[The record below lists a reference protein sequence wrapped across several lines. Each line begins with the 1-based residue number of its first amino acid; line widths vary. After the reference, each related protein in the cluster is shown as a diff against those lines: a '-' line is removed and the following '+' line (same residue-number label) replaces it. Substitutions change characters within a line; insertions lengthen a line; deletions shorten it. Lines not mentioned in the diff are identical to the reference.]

1 MVVLQGTQ
9 RINAAGHLEIGGCD
23 AVALAREFGTPLYI
37 LDEATVRERCRAFRQ
52 TFQRCYPNSSI
63 AYAGKALLNVAVVRI
78 MGEEGMH
85 LDVASGGELFTAL
98 QAGFPP
104 QRITLHGNYKSDD
117 ELRLALENDIARI
130 VVDSLEEV
138 RQLARL
144 AAGRP
149 QPVDILLRLAPGVD
163 PHTHGKISTGQDDTK
178 FGMNVG
184 DGSAATGVAAILAQ
198 PQLQLR
204 GLHAH
209 VGSQLLDTE
218 SHEAAADAVCRFVG
232 TMRDD
237 HGLIAEEIVLGGGL
251 GIRYLPDQQP
261 PSIEAFAQTVTA
273 TFQRA
278 LDRYQLGRPR
288 LGMEPGRSI
297 VGEAGVTLYTVGPIK
312 QVPIS
317 EAPGQRTYV
326 AVDGGLSDNP
336 RPLMYE
342 ARYQALL
349 ASRATE
355 PPNQTVRV
363 SGKHCETDT
372 LLPSVELPEV
382 RSGDILAVLS
392 TGAYNYAMA
401 SNYNR
406 FTRPAMVLVR
416 HGRADVIV
424 RRETWQDLI
433 RCDVLP
439 ARLQGGR
446 QESETETIRG
456 G

>member
-1 MVVLQGTQ
+1 MAALQGTQ
-9 RINAAGHLEIGGCD
+9 RINEAGHLEIGGCD
-23 AVALAREFGTPLYI
+23 AVALAGEYGTPLYV
-37 LDEATVRERCRAFRQ
+37 LDEAAVRERCRAFRQ
-52 TFQRCYPNSSI
+52 AFQRHYPDSSV
-63 AYAGKALLNVAVVRI
+63 AYAGKALLTLAVVRI
-78 MGEEGMH
+78 MDEEGMH
-85 LDVASGGELFTAL
+85 LDVASGGELYTAL

-104 QRITLHGNYKSDD
+104 ERITLHGNYKSDA
-117 ELRLALENDIARI
+117 ELQLALESRIGRI
-130 VVDSLEEV
+130 VVDSLEEGA
-138 RQLARL
+138 QLARL
-144 AAGRP
+144 AAGRA
-149 QPVDILLRLAPGVD
+149 QPVDVLLRLAPGVD

-184 DGSAATGVAAILAQ
+184 DGSAARGVAAILDQ
-198 PQLQLR
+198 PQLRLR
-204 GLHAH
+204 GFHAH

-218 SHEAAADAVCRFVG
+218 AHEAAADAVCRFVD
-232 TMRDD
+232 TIRDR
-237 HGLIAEEIVLGGGL
+237 HGLIAEEVVLGGGL

-261 PSIEAFAQTVTA
+261 PSVDAFAEAVTA
-273 TFQRA
+273 AFCQA
-278 LDRYQLGRPR
+278 LDRYGLGRPH

-326 AVDGGLSDNP
+326 AIDGGLSDNP

-342 ARYQALL
+342 ARYQALV
-349 ASRATE
+349 ANRATE
-355 PPNQTVRV
+355 QPTQTVRV

-372 LLPSVELPEV
+372 LLPSVELPRV
-382 RSGDILAVLS
+382 QPGDILAVLT

-416 HGRADVIV
+416 DGHADLIV
-424 RRETWQDLI
+424 RRETWDDLL

-439 ARLQGGR
+439 ERLHA
-446 QESETETIRG
+446 TN
-456 G
+456 